1 MDAISHWYWNYNS
14 KFVVIETLKNSQ
26 FLTVIKKF
34 KMIFS
39 EYGIPN
45 ELITDNQPEFISQ
58 HLSIFSKSW
67 DFKHQTISYH
77 QSNGLVEISI

>member
-1 MDAISHWYWNYNS
+1 
-14 KFVVIETLKNSQ
+14 
-26 FLTVIKKF
+26 
-34 KMIFS
+34 MIFS

-58 HLSIFSKSW
+58 HLNIFSKSW